1 MDAKRAMEVNKLLD
15 DLDADIEEMEP
26 TKIDPASD
34 WLSQYGV
41 LTPNYLKKSILYII
55 NLDKHIRNVD
65 IDFIQAEKKL
75 IIKIFISRLG
85 FWFFKAKIMG
95 KMIDFANLNFDMYN
109 VEILIKRQSIE
120 TKVMRDE

>member
-41 LTPNYLKKSILYII
+41 LTPNYLKKSI
-55 NLDKHIRNVD
+55 K
-65 IDFIQAEKKL
+65 
-75 IIKIFISRLG
+75 
-85 FWFFKAKIMG
+85 
-95 KMIDFANLNFDMYN
+95 
-109 VEILIKRQSIE
+109 
-120 TKVMRDE
+120 TK